1 MAPPPCFAKFNTN
14 LELSDGRSSGAG
26 TKEAFISE
34 PTANL
39 QLAKVVGPGVVA

>member
-1 MAPPPCFAKFNTN
+1 VKFSGTAGVFAKYNTN
-14 LELSDGRSSGAG
+14 LNLSNGEGAGAG

-39 QLAKVVGPGVVA
+39 LLAK